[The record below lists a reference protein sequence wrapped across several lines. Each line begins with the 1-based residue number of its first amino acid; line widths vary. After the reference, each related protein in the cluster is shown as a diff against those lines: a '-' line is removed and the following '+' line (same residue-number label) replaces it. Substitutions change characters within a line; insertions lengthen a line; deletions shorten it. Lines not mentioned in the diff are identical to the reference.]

1 MAEVIPF
8 RGIEY
13 NPRKIP
19 NPGEVTTPPYDVI
32 SPEEQ
37 ARAYARHPHN
47 IIRLILGKEA
57 PEDSEAD
64 NRYTRA
70 ARCCEEW
77 AEESILIRD
86 PQPAFYLTATR
97 FTVEDRPLTRLG
109 LIARVRLE
117 PFDRGIIL
125 PHETTFSGIKSD
137 RLRLMQA
144 CHVNFSPIFSLYP
157 DPDRHLLATLEDRVQ
172 DRNPD
177 MDFTDTTGDRQ
188 RLWRITEGP
197 FCEQVTRNFQDKILY
212 IADGHHRYE
221 TALAY
226 RDWLAQA
233 DPDFSDDHPA
243 NFIMMYLTGMTDP
256 GLVVLPAHRMVR
268 SVPTDLLENFT
279 AHTRAFFDIFALP
292 FRGNTPDG
300 ILPEFLSELE
310 KGAHRNTIGVFVKGR
325 SELLLLR
332 LREGVMDRFADE
344 LPESLRSLDV
354 TVLTRLLLMEV
365 LGFDGD
371 RLDDPA
377 AVAYT
382 SRADTAK
389 DQVFGGRFDM
399 AFILNPTRIEQVRK
413 IAREGLIM
421 PRKSTYFYPKVIT
434 GQVINPLTPEPED

>member
-8 RGIEY
+8 RGKVY
-13 NPRKIP
+13 NPEKIP

-37 ARAYARHPHN
+37 ALAYARHPHN
-47 IIRLILGKEA
+47 IIRLILGKEST
-57 PEDSEAD
+57 EDSEAN

-70 ARCCEEW
+70 ARYWKEW
-77 AEESILIRD
+77 TAESILIRD

-97 FTVEDRPLTRLG
+97 FTVEDRPLTRFG

-117 PFDRGIIL
+117 PFNRGVIL

-144 CHVNFSPIFSLYP
+144 CHANFSPIFSLYP
-157 DPDRHLLATLEDRVQ
+157 DPDRHLLTTLKDRVQ

-177 MDFTDTTGDRQ
+177 MDFTDTAGDRQ
-188 RLWRITEGP
+188 RLWRITDGP
-197 FCEQVTRNFQDKILY
+197 FCEQATRNFQDKTLY

-226 RDWLAQA
+226 RDWLAQV

-243 NFIMMYLTGMTDP
+243 NFIMMYLTGITDP

-268 SVPTDLLENFT
+268 SVPADLRGDFIAESQ
-279 AHTRAFFDIFALP
+279 AFFDIFAMP
-292 FRGNTPDG
+292 FRGDTPDE

-310 KGAHRNTIGVFVKGR
+310 KGADRNTIGVFMKGR
-325 SELLLLR
+325 TELLLLR

-344 LPESLRSLDV
+344 LPESLRTLDV

-377 AVAYT
+377 AISYT
-382 SRADTAK
+382 SRADTAMEA
-389 DQVFGGRFDM
+389 VFEGGFDM
-399 AFILNPTRIEQVRK
+399 AFLLNPTRIEQVRK

-434 GQVINPLTPEPED
+434 GQVINPLTPGPTD

>member
-8 RGIEY
+8 RGIVYHPE
-13 NPRKIP
+13 KIQHL
-19 NPGEVTTPPYDVI
+19 GEVATPPYDVI
-32 SPEEQ
+32 SPAEQ
-37 ARAYARHPHN
+37 ARAYERHPHN
-47 IIRLILGKEA
+47 IIRLILGKEF

-70 ARCCEEW
+70 ARYWKEW
-77 AEESILIRD
+77 TAGSILIRD

-97 FTVEDRPLTRLG
+97 FTVEDRPRTRFG

-117 PFDRGIIL
+117 PFDKGVIL

-137 RLRLMQA
+137 RLRLMEA
-144 CHVNFSPIFSLYP
+144 CHANFSPVFSLYP
-157 DPDRHLLATLEDRVQ
+157 DPDRHLLSTLKDRVEG
-172 DRNPD
+172 RTPD
-177 MDFTDTTGDRQ
+177 MEFTDTAEHRQ

-197 FCEQVTRNFQDKILY
+197 FCEQVTRDFQDKILY

-226 RDWLAQA
+226 RDRLARV
-233 DPDFSDDHPA
+233 DPGFSNDHPA

-268 SVPTDLLENFT
+268 SVPADLPENFT
-279 AHTRAFFDIFALP
+279 ARIQAFFDIFAVP
-292 FRGNTPDG
+292 FRGNTPDEV
-300 ILPEFLSELE
+300 LPEFLSELE
-310 KGAHRNTIGVFVKGR
+310 KGAHRNTIGVFMKGR

-377 AVAYT
+377 AISYT
-382 SRADTAK
+382 SRAETAMEA
-389 DQVFGGRFDM
+389 VFEGKFEM

-413 IAREGLIM
+413 IAGEGLIM

-434 GQVINPLTPEPED
+434 GQVINPLAPGPAD